1 MNFLDKRVQIIL
13 NRLKDVITSDPVEL
27 EGFLYKDCGYK
38 HDNSL
43 PTPDDSWREFKKT
56 DLWGGVPDRHAWFY
70 KHIVIPDSLKGK
82 TVELAIH
89 DYTSGWDATNPQ
101 FIAYIDGQMVQGL
114 DVNHRSVT
122 LPEGGEH
129 DVWLYAYTGMIE
141 QYIRFTASL
150 YSIDLPV
157 EKLYYDLYV
166 PMGVLEYTDPDDK
179 LYADIIGYLN
189 EAVNLLDLREL
200 RSDAFYAS
208 VKAADEYLEKNF
220 YGKFCGTQDTAAV
233 CIGHTHID
241 VAWLWTYAQTREKT
255 QRSFSTVISLM
266 EKDPEY
272 QFMSSQAQLYKYLP
286 EDAPEMYEKVKKMI
300 AEGRWEVE
308 GAMWVEADCNLTSG
322 ESLVRQVLY
331 VKRFFREE
339 FGVDSRVLWLPDVF
353 GYSAALPQIL
363 MKSGVDRFVT
373 SKISWN
379 EFNKLPCDVFFWR
392 GIDGTEIFTHFLTA
406 QDKFLGKKPVNFST
420 YVANTEP
427 KMLAGSYERMQ
438 QKDISNESI
447 VTYGYG
453 DGGGGPTKHHI
464 DVALRL
470 ARGIPGCPQAKLEFA
485 GDYLNR
491 LYDKAANNRHTP
503 KWVGELYFELHRGTY
518 TSIAKNKRNN
528 RKSEQLYQTLE
539 TSAAMAQLLCGA
551 DYPRELLH
559 NGWETILLNQFHD
572 VLPGSSI
579 KEVYDD
585 TDVLYKNILS
595 AASDSLSA
603 ADKAIAGAI
612 GTEGGLLV
620 FNPNSFTGSGVVNYG
635 GKSVYVDNIPAKGYR
650 VVRTDELCE
659 RGTVSVSA
667 NLLENDFF
675 RIELDDTGAFT
686 RIYDKRSRREVMPEG
701 ARGNLL
707 EAFEDYPKEY
717 DAWEITNYYEEKMW
731 LVDDVVSIEPVY
743 DGARSGLRIVKRFL
757 SSTIA
762 QNIWIYDDIARIDFD
777 TEIDWKQDHILLKAA
792 FPVDVNATRA
802 TYEIQFGCTER
813 PTHRSNS
820 WDAAQF
826 EVCAHKFAD
835 LSEDGYGA
843 ALINDCKYGHDIHD
857 GVMRLSLLKSATYP
871 NPDADKCHH
880 EFRYSFMP
888 HAGGWREANV
898 VREAYSFNLPLRAVE
913 LGAQTGTLP
922 ESYSMVSVDSDDVI
936 IDTVKRAEDSD
947 SLIVRAYECWN
958 RRANATLKFGFD
970 VKRAVLCD
978 LLENE
983 LEELEISENSVT
995 LPVKPYE
1002 IVTIKLN

>member
-1 MNFLDKRVQIIL
+1 M
-13 NRLKDVITSDPVEL
+13 
-27 EGFLYKDCGYK
+27 
-38 HDNSL
+38 
-43 PTPDDSWREFKKT
+43 
-56 DLWGGVPDRHAWFY
+56 
-70 KHIVIPDSLKGK
+70 
-82 TVELAIH
+82 
-89 DYTSGWDATNPQ
+89 
-101 FIAYIDGQMVQGL
+101 
-114 DVNHRSVT
+114 
-122 LPEGGEH
+122 
-129 DVWLYAYTGMIE
+129 
-141 QYIRFTASL
+141 
-150 YSIDLPV
+150 
-157 EKLYYDLYV
+157 
-166 PMGVLEYTDPDDK
+166 
-179 LYADIIGYLN
+179 
-189 EAVNLLDLREL
+189 
-200 RSDAFYAS
+200 
-208 VKAADEYLEKNF
+208 
-220 YGKFCGTQDTAAV
+220 
-233 CIGHTHID
+233 
-241 VAWLWTYAQTREKT
+241 
-255 QRSFSTVISLM
+255 
-266 EKDPEY
+266 
-272 QFMSSQAQLYKYLP
+272 
-286 EDAPEMYEKVKKMI
+286 
-300 AEGRWEVE
+300 
-308 GAMWVEADCNLTSG
+308 
-322 ESLVRQVLY
+322 
-331 VKRFFREE
+331 
-339 FGVDSRVLWLPDVF
+339 
-353 GYSAALPQIL
+353 
-363 MKSGVDRFVT
+363 
-373 SKISWN
+373 
-379 EFNKLPCDVFFWR
+379 
-392 GIDGTEIFTHFLTA
+392 
-406 QDKFLGKKPVNFST
+406 
-420 YVANTEP
+420 
-427 KMLAGSYERMQ
+427 
-438 QKDISNESI
+438 
-447 VTYGYG
+447 
-453 DGGGGPTKHHI
+453 
-464 DVALRL
+464 
-470 ARGIPGCPQAKLEFA
+470 
-485 GDYLNR
+485 
-491 LYDKAANNRHTP
+491 
-503 KWVGELYFELHRGTY
+503 
-518 TSIAKNKRNN
+518 
-528 RKSEQLYQTLE
+528 
-539 TSAAMAQLLCGA
+539 
-551 DYPRELLH
+551 
-559 NGWETILLNQFHD
+559 
-572 VLPGSSI
+572 
-579 KEVYDD
+579 
-585 TDVLYKNILS
+585 
-595 AASDSLSA
+595 
-603 ADKAIAGAI
+603 
-612 GTEGGLLV
+612 

-667 NLLENDFF
+667 KLLENDFF

>member
-1 MNFLDKRVQIIL
+1 MNFLDKRVGIIL
-13 NRLKDVITSDPVEL
+13 NRLKDVITSDPIDVD
-27 EGFLYKDCGYK
+27 GFLFKECDYKT
-38 HDNSL
+38 DNTL
-43 PTPDDSWREFKKT
+43 PAIDDSWRVFDPAE
-56 DLWGGVPDRHAWFY
+56 LWGNKIDCHAWFY
-70 KHIVIPDSLKGK
+70 KHLVVPEELRGK
-82 TVELAIH
+82 TVELHI
-89 DYTSGWDATNPQ
+89 TTIPGGWDATNPQ
-101 FIAYIDGQMVQGL
+101 FIAYVDGQLIQGL
-114 DVNHRSVT
+114 DVNHQSFT
-122 LPEGGEH
+122 LPAGDEH
-129 DVWLYAYTGMIE
+129 DIYLYAYTGMIK
-141 QYIRFTASL
+141 QYLRFAAVL
-150 YSIDLPV
+150 YEIDLPV
-157 EKLYYDLYV
+157 EKLYYNLYV
-166 PMGVLEYTDPDDK
+166 PMGILEYTDPDDK
-179 LYADIIGYLN
+179 LYADIINRLN
-189 EAVNLLDLREL
+189 DAVNLLDLREL
-200 RSDAFYAS
+200 RSDSFYAS
-208 VKAADEYLEKNF
+208 VDAALKYLDDNF
-220 YGKFCGTQDTAAV
+220 YNSFCGEQDTATV

-266 EKDPEY
+266 EKYPEY
-272 QFMSSQAQLYKYLP
+272 KFMSSQAQLYKFLK
-286 EDAPEMYEKVKKMI
+286 EDAPDVYEKVKKMV

-308 GAMWVEADCNLTSG
+308 GAMWVEADCNLSSG

-331 VKRFFREE
+331 GKRFFKEE

-363 MKSGVDRFVT
+363 RKSGVDRFVT

-406 QDKFLGKKPVNFST
+406 QDKYLGKKPVNFST

-427 KMLAGSYERMQ
+427 KMIAGSYDRMQ

-470 ARGIPGCPQAKLEFA
+470 AKGIPGCPQVKLEFA
-485 GDYLNR
+485 GSYLER
-491 LYDKAANNRHTP
+491 LYQKAVSNRHTP

-539 TSAAMAQLLCGA
+539 LTASMAKQLCGA
-551 DYPRELLH
+551 DYPQQLLH
-559 NGWETILLNQFHD
+559 DGWETILINQFHD

-585 TDVLYKNILS
+585 TDILYANILS
-595 AASDSLSA
+595 AAADSLAA
-603 ADKAIAGAI
+603 ADKAIASAI
-612 GTEGGLLV
+612 TTDGGLLV
-620 FNPNSFTGSGVVNYG
+620 FNPNSFTGSGIVNYN
-635 GKSVYVDNIPAKGYR
+635 GKSIYVDNIPAKGYR
-650 VVRTDELCE
+650 VVKPAASESR
-659 RGTVSVSA
+659 VSVSET
-667 NLLENDFF
+667 LLENDFF
-675 RIELDDTGAFT
+675 RIELDATGAFT
-686 RIYDKRSRREVMPEG
+686 RIYDKKNAREVMPTG
-701 ARGNLL
+701 ARGNLI

-731 LVDDVVSIEPVY
+731 LVEDVVSITPIF
-743 DGARSGLRIVKRFL
+743 DGARAGLEIVKKFL
-757 SSTIA
+757 SSTVS
-762 QNIWIYDDIARIDFD
+762 QKIWLYDDIARIDFD
-777 TEIDWKQDHILLKAA
+777 SDIDWKQDHILLKAA

-835 LSEDGYGA
+835 LSENGYGA

-871 NPDADKCHH
+871 NPEADKCRHT
-880 EFRYSFMP
+880 FSYSFMP
-888 HAGGWREANV
+888 HAGDWREAGIV
-898 VREAYSFNLPLRAVE
+898 QQAYSFNLPLRAVE
-913 LGAQTGTLP
+913 LGKQEGTLAD
-922 ESYSMVSVDSDDVI
+922 SYSMISVDAPNLIV
-936 IDTVKRAEDSD
+936 DTVKRAEDSD

-958 RRANATLKFGFD
+958 SRAAATINFGFD
-970 VKRAVLCD
+970 VKKVTICD
-978 LLENE
+978 MLENE
-983 LEELEISENSVT
+983 LETVEVNNNAVT
-995 LPVKPYE
+995 LNVKPYE
-1002 IVTIKLN
+1002 IITLKIN